1 MTTSDRSRGFGG
13 ALIDRVL
20 AHATAPALMFDAP
33 LDGDDAFVL
42 DLRAT
47 DLPMSDVMVR
57 NDVRRRWRS
66 ARRLVV
72 RIDAEPSPPVR
83 ALLLELARR
92 EVRLSADEVDRF
104 DDTHTVLV
112 KTAAAAPPAG
122 LLRFF
127 PIRVRA
133 AAAPSAAGVVN
144 ATSSAP
150 VQAAGGTHARRR

>member
-1 MTTSDRSRGFGG
+1 MTTSI
-13 ALIDRVL
+13 IDRAL
-20 AHATAPALMFDAP
+20 AHATAPVLMFDAP
-33 LDGDDAFVL
+33 LEGDDAGVL

-66 ARRLVV
+66 ALRLVV
-72 RIDAEPSPPVR
+72 RIDADPSPRVR

-92 EVRLSADEVDRF
+92 EVRLTADEVDRF

-112 KTAAAAPPAG
+112 KIAAAAPPAS
-122 LLRFF
+122 LVPFF

-133 AAAPSAAGVVN
+133 AAAPLAPGGLAMTSARGT
-144 ATSSAP
+144 TSRAP
-150 VQAAGGTHARRR
+150 VKAVGESHARRR